1 MMSVDSRP
9 RIAFTMGDPAGI
21 GPELFVRT
29 LSDAQA
35 LCRPVLFGSADLVER
50 ALKHES
56 LSCDFQDLEIV
67 EIPLAA
73 DTTPGKICPENGMFV
88 CEAIRQAVDACL
100 SGDCRALVTGPIS
113 KKAMS
118 LAGLPYPGHTEMLA
132 DFAEVD
138 RTMMLFHSPAFSVVL
153 HTIHVPLR
161 EVSVDTDYG
170 GLLERI
176 RFATSAYGQLVGDD
190 FEVRVCGVN
199 PHAGEQGRL
208 GIEDAAVEKA
218 VSTLGGSGMR
228 ISGPFPADTLFARIP
243 RDGSCLVYAMYHD
256 QGLIPIKTLYPHL
269 CVNMTLGLPF
279 IRASVSHGTA
289 FDIAW
294 QHQADIRN
302 HLQTVKTAVQFSRR
316 KT

>member
-9 RIAFTMGDPAGI
+9 RIAFTMGDPAGV

-29 LSDAQA
+29 FADAQA
-35 LCRPVLFGSADLVER
+35 LCEPVLFGSADVVEQAIR
-50 ALKHES
+50 HES
-56 LSCDFQDLEIV
+56 LPVEPQDVEIV
-67 EIPLAA
+67 EISLPA
-73 DTTPGKICPENGMFV
+73 DATPGKICPENGLFV
-88 CEAIRQAVDACL
+88 TEAIRQAVNACL
-100 SGDCRALVTGPIS
+100 SGDCMALVTGPIS

-118 LAGLPYPGHTEMLA
+118 LAGLAYPGHTEMLA
-132 DFAEVD
+132 AFAGVE
-138 RTMMLFHSPAFSVVL
+138 RTMMMFHSPAFSVVL

-161 EVSVDTDYG
+161 EVPDDMDAA

-176 RFATSAYGQLVGDD
+176 RFATTACRQLIGDEID
-190 FEVRVCGVN
+190 VRVCGVN

-208 GIEDAAVEKA
+208 GFEDAAILHA
-218 VSTLGGSGMR
+218 VNTLAAEGMC

-243 RDGSCLVYAMYHD
+243 QDGSCLVYAMYHD

-294 QHQADIRN
+294 QHQADTRN
-302 HLQTVKTAVQFSRR
+302 HLQAVKTAVQFSRR
-316 KT
+316 KP